1 MPRLGHKR
9 TPSFDDAVLG
19 EMPYNLKMAFGHV
32 KDQEVPAVAEVETS
46 PEATFRGCD
55 DPGPEKVVAWREMA

>member
-1 MPRLGHKR
+1 
-9 TPSFDDAVLG
+9 
-19 EMPYNLKMAFGHV
+19 MPYNLKMAFGHV

-55 DPGPEKVVAWREMA
+55 DPGPEKVVAWREVA